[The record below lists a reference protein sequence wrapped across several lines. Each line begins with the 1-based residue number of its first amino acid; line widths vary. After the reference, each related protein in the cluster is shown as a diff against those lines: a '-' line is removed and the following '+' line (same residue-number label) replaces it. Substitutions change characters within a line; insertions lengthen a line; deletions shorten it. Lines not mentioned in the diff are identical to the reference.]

1 MKVQAIT
8 KSGRVYTNEGTLGV
22 YDEVVSSYR
31 KCFEDGE
38 VKFLEFASK
47 KDVILIPVASVEA
60 VRILRTADFNS
71 SKEEK

>member
-1 MKVQAIT
+1 MKVQVTT
-8 KSGRVYTNEGTLGV
+8 KSGRVYTNEGTLGL

-47 KDVILIPVASVEA
+47 KDVILIPVANVEA
-60 VRILRTADFNS
+60 VHIII
-71 SKEEK
+71 EEVTE